1 MMTMEDFGRMTFED
15 KRVIDP
21 ELKQDLTGIIKTVE
35 DFAYERDSVLL
46 SLLRQKRLPE
56 LFENCNN

>member
-1 MMTMEDFGRMTFED
+1 MTFED